1 MSAKLIRLNRIKEI
15 LNEKNIGSHE
25 SLVKILNDEGIPVT
39 QATLSRDF
47 VELGVIRVTAENG
60 PRYIVDVEESGNQVA
75 KLIKF
80 EIVYI
85 DNNESLIV
93 IRTLA
98 GRAQG
103 VAQYLDR
110 LNNHKILGTIAG
122 DDTVL
127 IVPVSVKQI
136 NELTKEFEKL
146 ISE

>member
-15 LNEKNIGSHE
+15 INEKHIASHE
-25 SLVKILNDEGIPVT
+25 NLVKILNDEGIPVT

-47 VELGVIRVTAENG
+47 GELGVIRITTENG
-60 PRYIVDVEESGNQVA
+60 PRYIIDVEESGKQVA

-80 EIVYI
+80 EIINV
-85 DNNESLIV
+85 DHNESLIV

-127 IVPVSVKQI
+127 IVPVSVKYI
-136 NELTKEFEKL
+136 NDLIQEFEKL
-146 ISE
+146 ISG

>member
-1 MSAKLIRLNRIKEI
+1 MSAKLARLNRIKEI
-15 LNEKNIGSHE
+15 LNETEINSHE
-25 SLVKILNDEGIPVT
+25 SLVKILNDQGIPVT

-47 VELGVIRVTAENG
+47 VELGVIRVPGENG
-60 PRYIVDVEESGNQVA
+60 PRYIIDVEESGNQIA

-80 EIVYI
+80 EIMNV
-85 DNNESLIV
+85 DHNESLIV

-103 VAQYLDR
+103 VAQYFDR
-110 LNNHKILGTIAG
+110 LNNPKILGTIAG

-127 IVPVSVKQI
+127 IVPFSVKHI
-136 NELTKEFEKL
+136 KDLIKEFKKL

>member
-1 MSAKLIRLNRIKEI
+1 MSAKLTRLNRIKEI
-15 LNEKNIGSHE
+15 LNERYIGSHE
-25 SLVKILNDEGIPVT
+25 SLVKILNDEGIQVT

-47 VELGVIRVTAENG
+47 VELGVVRITTENG
-60 PRYIVDVEESGNQVA
+60 PKYIIDVEESGNQVA

-80 EIVYI
+80 EIVNI
-85 DNNESLIV
+85 DHNESLIV

-103 VAQYLDR
+103 VGQYLDR
-110 LNNHKILGTIAG
+110 MNNPKILGTIAG

-127 IVPVSVKQI
+127 IVPVSVRHIK
-136 NELTKEFEKL
+136 ELLKEFEKL

>member
-15 LNEKNIGSHE
+15 INEKHIASHE
-25 SLVKILNDEGIPVT
+25 NLVKILNDEGIPVT

-47 VELGVIRVTAENG
+47 GELGVIRITTENG

-80 EIVYI
+80 EIVNI

-127 IVPVSVKQI
+127 IVPVSVKYI
-136 NELTKEFEKL
+136 NDLIQEFEKL
-146 ISE
+146 ISG